1 MGRSKKSSGDNLNR
15 KRRGAPLGN
24 KNAVGNR
31 GGGAPLGN
39 KNAVGNCG
47 GGAPVG
53 NQNAY
58 KHGGYRHYRIYR
70 ILQQQIKLLH

>member
-1 MGRSKKSSGDNLNR
+1 MDRSKKSSGDNLNK
-15 KRRGAPLGN
+15 KRRGAPIGN

-31 GGGAPLGN
+31 GGGAPI
-39 KNAVGNCG
+39 
-47 GGAPVG
+47 G

-70 ILQQQIKLLH
+70 ILQQQVKLLH